1 MAIILTKDEKDPV
14 GYAAQATQP
23 AGAVLSVADG
33 GGTIGGGGGAAAS
46 TANPGKSLANFPD
59 VNAYLNANKDTAV
72 SGMKNI
78 VGGLVS
84 NAEKPIA
91 NELNNFNSTFDQ
103 NWGTGT
109 TANKIQDFN
118 GMNNW
123 RLNPQATDYIN
134 IIKNHA
140 SGVPSSF
147 LPGSTGTVSDTIKP
161 LEFSAEALKPLSEL
175 AAAKNM
181 DDLMP
186 KVYGQNST
194 VTPGMKALD
203 NMINTG
209 IPDMYTQAYSPYARE
224 ITAYPNLSKV
234 AGDSHVQG
242 AVNQDWKML
251 NDFLKNHPSTI
262 GRNNGVM
269 PLVR

>member
-1 MAIILTKDEKDPV
+1 MAIVLTKDEKDPV

-33 GGTIGGGGGAAAS
+33 GGTNGGGGGAAAS

-203 NMINTG
+203 NMINIG
-209 IPDMYTQAYSPYARE
+209 NPDMYNQAYSPYARE

-242 AVNQDWKML
+242 TVNQDWKML

-269 PLVR
+269 PLIR